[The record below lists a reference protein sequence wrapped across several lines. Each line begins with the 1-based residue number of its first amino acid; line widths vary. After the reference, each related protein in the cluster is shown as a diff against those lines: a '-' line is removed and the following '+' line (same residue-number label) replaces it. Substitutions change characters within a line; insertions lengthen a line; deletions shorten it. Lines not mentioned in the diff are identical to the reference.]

1 MSRAG
6 PVDREVAAKGH
17 QAAPVQGDESAPA
30 AGHGHGGR
38 AIIAALLANM
48 ALAAG
53 KLVGFVFTGSSSMLA
68 ESVHSL
74 ADTGNQ
80 GLLLLGGRRSRKVA
94 DEEHPFGYGRER
106 YFWSFVVALVLFS
119 LGALFAIYEGIH
131 KIQHPE
137 PIDRP
142 EWAIGILCFA
152 LVMESLSFRTAVR
165 ESAAIKGDATFVQ
178 FVRRTKVPEL
188 PVVLLEDLG
197 ARSGLV
203 LALGAVTM
211 ALITDDGVWDGY
223 CTLCIGILL
232 GIIAIVLAI
241 EMKSLLIGEGAGP
254 QRIDAIRTAIKG
266 EPSVTA
272 LIHLRTEH
280 LGPDELLVCAKVEFR
295 HELTVVELADMID
308 RLEATVRAAVPEA
321 RVIYIEPDV
330 HHSQRSRPPAN
341 QRG

>member
-1 MSRAG
+1 MSTAG
-6 PVDREVAAKGH
+6 PVDRES
-17 QAAPVQGDESAPA
+17 AAPCRDAAPEQGDEGAT
-30 AGHGHGGR
+30 AGAHGHSGR

-48 ALAAG
+48 AIAVG

-80 GLLLLGGRRSRKVA
+80 GLLLLGGRRARKVA
-94 DEEHPFGYGRER
+94 DEEHPFGYARER

-142 EWAIGILCFA
+142 EWAIGILGFA
-152 LVMESLSFRTAVR
+152 MVMESLSFRTAAR

-178 FVRRTKVPEL
+178 FIRHTKVPEL

-197 ARSGLV
+197 ALVGLV

-223 CTLCIGILL
+223 GTLCIGILL

-254 QRIDAIRTAIKG
+254 QRLDAIRTAIRG
-266 EPSVTA
+266 EPTVVT

-280 LGPDELLVCAKVEFR
+280 LGPDELLVFR
-295 HELTVVELADMID
+295 APLALD
-308 RLEATVRAAVPEA
+308 
-321 RVIYIEPDV
+321 
-330 HHSQRSRPPAN
+330 Q
-341 QRG
+341 